1 MGQRDL
7 QPENFGASDPQAA
20 EALLRSM
27 TQDIENLRQNLVVQL
42 SQDVERLQRE
52 KALLI
57 EDIERLQT
65 QRQQQ
70 IVQQQQLVKQITP
83 ALANQ
88 LQELL
93 RERINQLPVSPSVSD
108 RGTVP
113 LDGSGGAGE
122 RQGSM
127 PLSRDTAATDYNENA
142 YRLIASLDSTLR
154 TTFKT
159 LQQDLSSYQSSLSQQ
174 LGHMYSL
181 EQQGEAILEAL
192 VSRLREEIQSESL
205 VAKNPPVAPPTVP
218 PPSPLPRRERLE
230 YPENNHNNSTVPSSS
245 AQPAA
250 TMPLVP
256 EPEPPAA
263 IPKPPPRT
271 QPASKVQLGFL
282 LVLLSSLALSFLNIV
297 ITVILN
303 KSRIFGVFELG
314 GFISPSVGNSL
325 LILWLRMLVVVP
337 LMTGLTSILY
347 PNMWRDIKQFAQ
359 SNDKPLFLKVIGSG
373 FFLFLSQVLIYMA
386 LGPISP
392 GVAITIFFIYPIVT
406 VLLAWLL
413 FGDRPSSFRGIIIA
427 CVFLGV
433 LLIMLPTGAA
443 KLSGLGVAAAAG
455 SGIAFAIYVILTQ
468 MCAKKLHPIPFSW
481 INFVIILGFSGLSL
495 AGPLPESWRFEVD
508 PEMWPSLII
517 SSVILGAITLVSY
530 LFNNIG
536 ISLIGAARA
545 SILGATGP
553 ALTAL
558 LALVVIQRAL
568 LPLQMFGMLLVTLG
582 VAALSFERLRQAP
595 KTSQT
600 PRQAQAK

>member
-1 MGQRDL
+1 
-7 QPENFGASDPQAA
+7 
-20 EALLRSM
+20 
-27 TQDIENLRQNLVVQL
+27 
-42 SQDVERLQRE
+42 
-52 KALLI
+52 
-57 EDIERLQT
+57 
-65 QRQQQ
+65 
-70 IVQQQQLVKQITP
+70 
-83 ALANQ
+83 
-88 LQELL
+88 
-93 RERINQLPVSPSVSD
+93 
-108 RGTVP
+108 
-113 LDGSGGAGE
+113 
-122 RQGSM
+122 
-127 PLSRDTAATDYNENA
+127 
-142 YRLIASLDSTLR
+142 
-154 TTFKT
+154 
-159 LQQDLSSYQSSLSQQ
+159 
-174 LGHMYSL
+174 
-181 EQQGEAILEAL
+181 
-192 VSRLREEIQSESL
+192 
-205 VAKNPPVAPPTVP
+205 
-218 PPSPLPRRERLE
+218 
-230 YPENNHNNSTVPSSS
+230 
-245 AQPAA
+245 
-250 TMPLVP
+250 
-256 EPEPPAA
+256 
-263 IPKPPPRT
+263 
-271 QPASKVQLGFL
+271 L

-303 KSRIFGVFELG
+303 KSRLFGVFELG

-337 LMTGLTSILY
+337 LMTGLTTILY

-359 SNDKPLFLKVIGSG
+359 SNDQPLFLKVIGSG

-508 PEMWPSLII
+508 PDMWPSLII

-558 LALVVIQRAL
+558 LALVIIQRAL
-568 LPLQMFGMLLVTLG
+568 QPLQMFGMLLVTLG
-582 VAALSFERLRQAP
+582 VAALSFERLRQVP
-595 KTSQT
+595 KTPQTATSQS
-600 PRQAQAK
+600 K